1 MTLARLFSS
10 KRITLELNTNVRN
23 GRKTTLPFL
32 AVCGGKMLHAST
44 PATIEGKEEEI
55 KEFDRVCALLF

>member
-1 MTLARLFSS
+1 M
-10 KRITLELNTNVRN
+10 NVRN

-32 AVCGGKMLHAST
+32 AAWGGKMLHAFT

-55 KEFDRVCALLF
+55 KEFDRVCVLLF